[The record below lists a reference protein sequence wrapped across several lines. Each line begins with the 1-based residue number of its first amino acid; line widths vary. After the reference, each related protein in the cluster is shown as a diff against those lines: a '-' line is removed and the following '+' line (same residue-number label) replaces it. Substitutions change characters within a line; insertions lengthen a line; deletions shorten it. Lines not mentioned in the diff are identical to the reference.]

1 MTRAD
6 VTFVTPVRVALAE
19 GDAPAPRTI
28 SGLGVPFGVESAPDS
43 ITRSR
48 YVFEGPPDN
57 VDELVDVVREHDG
70 NAVVGRLSEAWAA
83 TDDGLPAAARI
94 FRTRDGDDVLELA
107 REGVLAGFS
116 IATEIARYTEA
127 PTGARHVA
135 GGDYTVIH
143 LGVVRRP
150 AFESAGLT
158 VAASAAPGGTV
169 PVENPPAPVVELPTI
184 AELAAQTAPVVAEL
198 LAEIEHTN
206 RHPLATFATFGEFA
220 AAVMHA
226 DPEDALRLQAAFA
239 VVDQVTGDNPGVIP
253 PGWRTNVKMNL
264 DARRPAITGTG
275 GPIGL
280 PDAGMDANWP
290 YFDGDLDA
298 IIAEQLAEKTDLT
311 GPKISILKATEPI
324 HTAGAVSD
332 ISYQLLLR
340 SSPSYLDAYLRILQA
355 AWARYTEAKYENR
368 LFVEATPSGEA
379 IPTTAEGIR
388 SALFAASSQVEDAT
402 GAPATAV
409 GVSKDL
415 WPVWGGLPGLHNPAY
430 GTNNAAGTASAATLQ
445 INING
450 LVITRWPFLP
460 AGSAVVTN
468 GEAAKFAEYGPQV
481 ANHEDVRK
489 LGRDVGVW
497 GMYEEAEVYFP
508 AGVVKLA
515 AAVVEDAAPAGRS
528 TRK

>member
-1 MTRAD
+1 
-6 VTFVTPVRVALAE
+6 
-19 GDAPAPRTI
+19 
-28 SGLGVPFGVESAPDS
+28 
-43 ITRSR
+43 
-48 YVFEGPPDN
+48 
-57 VDELVDVVREHDG
+57 VDDLVDVVREHDG
-70 NAVVGRLSEAWAA
+70 DTIVGRLAEAWAP
-83 TDDGLPAAARI
+83 TDDGLPSTARV

-135 GGDYTVIH
+135 AGDYTVIH

-150 AFESAGLT
+150 AFESSGLT

-169 PVENPPAPVVELPTI
+169 TVTTPEATGVVELPTI
-184 AELAAQTAPVVAEL
+184 AELAAQTAPVVAQL
-198 LAEIEHTN
+198 LADIERTN
-206 RHPLATFATFGEFA
+206 RHPLAAFATFGDFA
-220 AAVMHA
+220 TAVMHA
-226 DPEDALRLQAAFA
+226 DPAEALTLQTAFA
-239 VVDQVTGDNPGVIP
+239 VVDQVTTDNPGVIP
-253 PGWRTNVKMNL
+253 PGWRTAVKMNL
-264 DARRPAITGTG
+264 DARRPAITATG
-275 GPIGL
+275 GPTGL

-298 IIAEQLAEKTDLT
+298 IIGQQIAEKTEIT
-311 GPKISILKATEPI
+311 GPKISIEKATEPI
-324 HTAGAVSD
+324 LTAGAISD

-355 AWARYTEAKYENR
+355 AWARYTEAKFEQR
-368 LFVEATPSGEA
+368 LYADATPSGVALPATADA
-379 IPTTAEGIR
+379 IRG
-388 SALFAASSQVEDAT
+388 ALFAASSQVEDAT

-409 GVSKDL
+409 GVASDL

-430 GTNNAAGTASAATLQ
+430 GTNNAAGTASAATLS

-450 LVITRWPFLP
+450 LEIKRWPFLP
-460 AGSAVVTN
+460 AGGAVVTN

-497 GMYEEAEVYFP
+497 GMYEEAEIYFP
-508 AGVVKLA
+508 AGVIKLA
-515 AAVVEDAAPAGRS
+515 AAVEDAPAGRGRS
-528 TRK
+528 AK